1 MPKLSHPY
9 NNLSGGQWLRG
20 NLHTH
25 TTHSDGQRPP
35 QEVIDDYAQRGYDF
49 LMISDHDLFTSD
61 VHLQQWN
68 PRGMVM
74 IPGNEITA
82 SGPHLLHVDADRFI
96 SPLPQRQEVIN
107 QVVAAT
113 AQTGRGFIIVNH
125 PNWFAGFDH
134 CSIEQMREWVGYVGM
149 EIFNGTIGRLDGSPY
164 ATNKWDM
171 LLTQGRRVWG
181 FANDDHHLAVGDIEL
196 GWNMAY
202 VKDRSV
208 KGVVDALRTG
218 RFYCSSGVVIQSIA
232 VDGMMIRIRANNA
245 RRIVALRDTA
255 KRIAVVDGTEMTLT
269 VPDNAKY
276 VRFECW
282 GDGESFAW
290 TQPFFVEA

>member
-1 MPKLSHPY
+1 MPTLSHPY
-9 NNLSGGQWLRG
+9 ADLSGGRWLRG

-25 TTHSDGQRPP
+25 TNHSDGQRPP
-35 QEVIDDYAQRGYDF
+35 QEVIDDYAKRGYDF

-61 VHLQQWN
+61 EHLRQWDA
-68 PRGMVM
+68 RGMVM

-82 SGPHLLHVDADRFI
+82 QGPHLLHVDADRFV
-96 SPLPQRQEVIN
+96 SPLRQRQEIIN
-107 QVVAAT
+107 TINAAA
-113 AQTGRGFIIVNH
+113 AQGGRGFVIVNH

-171 LLTQGRRVWG
+171 LLNQGRRIWG
-181 FANDDHHLAVGDIEL
+181 FANDDHHLSVGDIEL

-202 VKDRSV
+202 VKERCLA
-208 KGVVDALRTG
+208 GVIDTLKKG
-218 RFYCSSGVVIQSIA
+218 RFYASTGVTIDSIA
-232 VDGMMIRIRANNA
+232 VDGMNIRIRADNA
-245 RRIVALRDTA
+245 VRIVALRDTA
-255 KRIAVVDGTEMTLT
+255 RRFAIADGPEISVT
-269 VPDNAKY
+269 VPEGAKY

-282 GDGESFAW
+282 GQGERFAW